1 MFFILF
7 FLALDGIPCKSRF
20 MSVSRWIQDTGNL
33 LIITPVTRRAY
44 GVVLDHSTVRIGVE
58 GNSFPL
64 VYLYLNKTRMNKN
77 VSITKVL
84 FFIACLIFIG
94 FCIFWIV
101 KAWAYLKSE
110 ISSSLE
116 QRKINKQIL
125 DLELELSDLKS
136 EWEILDSDKLDF
148 IWQIE
153 LLSGYV
159 QDIEQTQ
166 KELHTRAN
174 EIRKEID
181 VLKWSWVV
189 NEDIVNCYQWTWQEY
204 NDCLD
209 SVVGF
214 MMSRQAQ

>member
-1 MFFILF
+1 
-7 FLALDGIPCKSRF
+7 
-20 MSVSRWIQDTGNL
+20 
-33 LIITPVTRRAY
+33 
-44 GVVLDHSTVRIGVE
+44 
-58 GNSFPL
+58 
-64 VYLYLNKTRMNKN
+64 MNKN